1 MAEAQWFSGDC
12 GIVPLKA
19 LANPELKIRTK
30 LVLASIASCAGPDGC
45 TPAISKKTIASRA
58 GLPATNLAREL
69 RELVESG
76 WLEVERQP
84 GANSAYRLRMPG
96 EAKTRSYQTTQ
107 NLPVPVKAT
116 AAGRLADAPVTTQTG
131 AVATVTRHGNSWL
144 VAFALEDGSRVG
156 TLFTDC
162 DEPCKPGDTAR
173 IKVREWKGRKGI
185 AGGAANGIQWLRHH
199 PVPPPIEARSFE
211 LGVSGLKRFGTPA
224 GRMYI
229 SFNAQGDMLR
239 ASAMLPEQQLPAGVA
254 DGARIRVSRSDGSL
268 MTVGRKESYLEIS
281 GNDYVIELAA

>member
-1 MAEAQWFSGDC
+1 MAEAQWFSGDY
-12 GIVPLKA
+12 GVVPLKA
-19 LANPELKIRTK
+19 LANPDLKIRTK
-30 LVLASIASCAGPDGC
+30 LVFASIASCAGPDGC
-45 TPAISKKTIASRA
+45 TPAISKKTIAARA

-96 EAKTRSYQTTQ
+96 AKTKQQPSQA
-107 NLPVPVKAT
+107 NFPVPVGKPT
-116 AAGRLADAPVTTQTG
+116 AAARLADAPVVIQTG
-131 AVATVTRHGNSWL
+131 TVATVERHGNSWL
-144 VAFALEDGSRVG
+144 VAFTLEDGSRVG

-162 DEPCKPGDTAR
+162 DEPCEPGDTAR

-185 AGGAANGIQWLRHH
+185 AGGAANGIQWMRHH

-229 SFNAQGDMLR
+229 SFTAQGGSLR
-239 ASAMLPEQQLPAGVA
+239 ASAMLPEQQLPAGVT

-268 MTVGRKESYLEIS
+268 ITVGRKESHLEIS
-281 GNDYVIELAA
+281 GNDYVIEVAA